1 MKEELTQGTEAWL
14 KMRRNYLGASD
25 CPVVMKVDPWR
36 SPYRLF
42 EEKLGLTTTIENA
55 AMRRGKELEPYAREE
70 FEKVTGI
77 KMTPQVLFHPEV
89 KYMMASMDG
98 VSEDGRSAVE
108 IKVPGEATYRLA
120 VAGKVP
126 EHYNAQLQHQMAVA
140 GLQSIFYFCFDG
152 STGIVLEIER
162 NNDYIDTIYR
172 EEAEFWNRL
181 QNFDPPPLTD
191 RDFTEMDSLEWKQTA
206 FEYANMKALREK
218 YEKEE
223 EVLKQRLIDQAGGKS
238 VRGSGVQV
246 TRYMRKGNV
255 SYSDIP
261 QLQGLDLDAYR
272 KKPTESWRITC
283 RDG

>member
-1 MKEELTQGTEAWL
+1 M
-14 KMRRNYLGASD
+14 
-25 CPVVMKVDPWR
+25 
-36 SPYRLF
+36 
-42 EEKLGLTTTIENA
+42 
-55 AMRRGKELEPYAREE
+55 
-70 FEKVTGI
+70 
-77 KMTPQVLFHPEV
+77 
-89 KYMMASMDG
+89 
-98 VSEDGRSAVE
+98 
-108 IKVPGEATYRLA
+108 
-120 VAGKVP
+120 AGKVP

-191 RDFTEMDSLEWKQTA
+191 RDFTEMNSLEWKQTA

-223 EVLKQRLIDQAGGKS
+223 EALKQRLIDQAGGKS
-238 VRGSGVQV
+238 VRGNGVQV
-246 TRYMRKGNV
+246 TRYMRKGSV
-255 SYSDIP
+255 DYSSIDV
-261 QLQGLDLDAYR
+261 LQGLDLDGYR

>member
-1 MKEELTQGTEAWL
+1 MDKRFEQGSREWL
-14 KMRRNYLGASD
+14 EMRKRYLGASD
-25 CPVVMKVDPWR
+25 CPVVMKLDPWR
-36 SPYRLF
+36 SPHDLF
-42 EEKLGLTTTIENA
+42 EEKLGLIKSVENA

-98 VSEDGRSAVE
+98 VSEDGKTAVE
-108 IKVPGEATYRLA
+108 IKVPGEATYKLA
-120 VAGKVP
+120 MAGKVP

-181 QNFDPPPLTD
+181 QNFDPPPLTN

-206 FEYANMKALREK
+206 FEYANMKSLREK

-223 EVLKQRLIDQAGGKS
+223 EALKQRLIDQAGGKS
-238 VRGSGVQV
+238 VRGGGVQV

-255 SYSDIP
+255 DYSSIDV
-261 QLQGLDLDAYR
+261 LQGLDLDAYR